1 MDVERTMQFILE
13 TQAQHAVA
21 LQQHR
26 EALRDL
32 DQRVATVTDL
42 IGRLAQA
49 QLQLVGEVRTLR
61 EVQAAS
67 DERMNALIRVVDDLV
82 RRNGHGRQS

>member
-1 MDVERTMQFILE
+1 MDVERTIQFILE
-13 TQAQHAVA
+13 TQAQHAVT
-21 LQQHR
+21 LQAID
-26 EALRDL
+26 E
-32 DQRVATVTDL
+32 RVSTVTDL

-61 EVQAAS
+61 EAQAAA

-82 RRNGHGRQS
+82 RRNGHGGRGA